1 METIRVKSRKLEQ
14 FFYLH
19 GIGFISCE
27 KDPEDGMTVWTY
39 EKTDEAVRV
48 MEEFKD
54 VMRRRLARKGA

>member
-19 GIGFISCE
+19 GIEFISCE

-39 EKTDEAVRV
+39 ERTDEAVRV
-48 MEEFKD
+48 MDEYRE
-54 VMRRRLARKGA
+54 VLRRRQAQKGA